1 MAAIAEPLILATRE
15 AAPTGL
21 GIEVTSRTVS
31 RTALHRHRRP
41 VRQFG
46 VVLAVLALA
55 LRLALPVPP
64 ALSHVE
70 AGPLAAF
77 GEHALCLAAPA
88 SIDPAP
94 ISRDK
99 LPPPGS
105 GHADH
110 EHSLCCLWHASA
122 AGFAL
127 LEIDTAA
134 PIVFPE
140 AIPLIAATGG
150 DFRPASLTGP
160 TRARGP
166 PQAA

>member
-1 MAAIAEPLILATRE
+1 VCR
-15 AAPTGL
+15 
-21 GIEVTSRTVS
+21 
-31 RTALHRHRRP
+31 
-41 VRQFG
+41 FG

-55 LRLALPVPP
+55 LRLAWPIPP
-64 ALSHVE
+64 TLTHVE

-88 SIDPAP
+88 STDPAP
-94 ISRDK
+94 VSGDK
-99 LPPPGS
+99 LPPPGG

-110 EHSLCCLWHASA
+110 DHSLCCLWHASA

-127 LEIDTAA
+127 PQIDTAA
-134 PIVFPE
+134 RIVFVE
-140 AIPLIAATGG
+140 AISLIAATAG

-166 PQAA
+166 PQEA

>member
-1 MAAIAEPLILATRE
+1 VCR
-15 AAPTGL
+15 
-21 GIEVTSRTVS
+21 
-31 RTALHRHRRP
+31 
-41 VRQFG
+41 FG

-55 LRLALPVPP
+55 LRLAWPIPP
-64 ALSHVE
+64 TLTHVE

-88 SIDPAP
+88 STDPAP
-94 ISRDK
+94 VSGDK
-99 LPPPGS
+99 LPPPGG

-110 EHSLCCLWHASA
+110 DHSLCCLWHASA

-127 LEIDTAA
+127 PQIDTAA
-134 PIVFPE
+134 RIVFPE

-166 PQAA
+166 PEEA